1 MESAGTSHRTPI
13 RFCGLTKK
21 SQPRSGLR
29 GWGLSGFGGFHRL
42 GRGGFSR
49 VRPGCFGL
57 LRRLHLFAGG
67 KNGVQGGAF
76 HARMKLHNATFADIL
91 NQAIDDLI
99 SQLAVG
105 HLPAAEP
112 QGRLHFISLVE
123 KANRLVFLGLVVV
136 LVDGDRELNFL
147 DGDDL
152 LLFARSPFAL
162 IFFVQIFAVV
172 LNAADRRHGVGRDLY
187 QVEAAFAGN
196 FESFKGWENAELF
209 SIFVNDANFTR
220 AYPIVDAYKL
230 FRRTL
235 IDVPPPNARGYTS
248 PREYT
253 IPSEQA
259 VDCMADCT
267 LVVTPADDG
276 RGCVVA
282 KFSCDGTDFTGD
294 VGG

>member
-1 MESAGTSHRTPI
+1 M
-13 RFCGLTKK
+13 
-21 SQPRSGLR
+21 
-29 GWGLSGFGGFHRL
+29 
-42 GRGGFSR
+42 
-49 VRPGCFGL
+49 
-57 LRRLHLFAGG
+57 
-67 KNGVQGGAF
+67 QGGAF
-76 HARMKLHNATFADIL
+76 HARMKLHDAGITNVL

-105 HLPAAEP
+105 HLPATKT
-112 QGRLHFISLVE
+112 QGRLHFVSVVE
-123 KANRLVFLGLVVV
+123 KADGLILFGLVVM
-136 LVDGDRELNFL
+136 LVHGDRELDFL
-147 DGDDL
+147 NGDDL

-162 IFFVQIFAVV
+162 IFFVQIFAVI
-172 LNAADRRHGVGRDLY
+172 LNAANRGHGVGRDLY

-220 AYPIVDAYKL
+220 AYPIVDADKL

-235 IDVPPPNARGYTS
+235 IDVPPPSARGYTS

-267 LVVTPADDG
+267 LAVTPADDG
-276 RGCVVA
+276 RRRAVA
-282 KFSCDGTDFTGD
+282 KYSCDGTDFAGD
-294 VGG
+294 GGGQSLRCEAGDLRGNQ